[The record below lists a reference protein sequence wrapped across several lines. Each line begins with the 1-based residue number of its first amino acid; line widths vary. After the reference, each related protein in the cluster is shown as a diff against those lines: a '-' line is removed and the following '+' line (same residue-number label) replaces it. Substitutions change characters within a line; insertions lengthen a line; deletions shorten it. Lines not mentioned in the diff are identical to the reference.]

1 MIDYYSYTDAD
12 GHVNIIIPVEKS
24 VLEAQKNVVLTDQE
38 YLDKITK
45 MVPEDRK
52 STVKKITNTSFL
64 TDREFRMAWKD
75 LGNGNLDHDLT
86 KAKDIQ
92 LDRVRKKR
100 NKKLEAL
107 DVDMMRAI
115 EADDA
120 QTKASL
126 LVEKQRLRDLTEPLK
141 NLTPVDIQEIKD
153 AMPAELIDTPLD

>member
-1 MIDYYSYTDAD
+1 
-12 GHVNIIIPVEKS
+12 
-24 VLEAQKNVVLTDQE
+24 
-38 YLDKITK
+38 

-100 NKKLEAL
+100 DKKLEAL
-107 DVDMMRAI
+107 DVDMLRAI
-115 EADDA
+115 EAGDT

-126 LVEKQRLRDLTEPLK
+126 LIEKQRLRDLTEPLK